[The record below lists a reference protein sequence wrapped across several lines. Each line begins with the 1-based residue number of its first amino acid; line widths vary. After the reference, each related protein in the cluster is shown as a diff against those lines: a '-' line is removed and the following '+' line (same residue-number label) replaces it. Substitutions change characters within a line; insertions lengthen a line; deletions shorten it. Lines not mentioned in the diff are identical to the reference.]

1 MSAPLNR
8 RILCRAIVL
17 RAAFITCVVG
27 CSSPTTPPAAMTPDT
42 SCPAAPTACPPSMPS
57 YEHDVVP
64 IMQRD
69 CIPCHSTN
77 TGGKD
82 ESTYDLASGQKS
94 SILFQ
99 VNDCLM
105 PPSGS
110 PQLSPQ
116 DRNTLLDWIECGAP
130 NN

>member
-1 MSAPLNR
+1 MPTYSED
-8 RILCRAIVL
+8 VL
-17 RAAFITCVVG
+17 
-27 CSSPTTPPAAMTPDT
+27 
-42 SCPAAPTACPPSMPS
+42 
-57 YEHDVVP
+57 P

-99 VNDCLM
+99 VDDCLM

-110 PQLSPQ
+110 PQLTA
-116 DRNTLLDWIECGAP
+116 DERNTLLGWIECGAP
-130 NN
+130 N